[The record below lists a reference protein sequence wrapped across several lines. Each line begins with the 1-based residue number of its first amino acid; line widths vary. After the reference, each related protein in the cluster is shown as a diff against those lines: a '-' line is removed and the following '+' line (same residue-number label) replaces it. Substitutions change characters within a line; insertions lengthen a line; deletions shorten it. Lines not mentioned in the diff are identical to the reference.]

1 MRTLRPMPLARAAFA
16 PFGEVI
22 EASDAARQ
30 IPINYGA
37 TTRFDDLAELDLGAE
52 GGRPSLSLFRST
64 PLPPPLVIRLM
75 ERHPLGS
82 QSFLPLGPHPFLVV
96 VAPAGDFDPAGIEA
110 FLAAPGQGVNY
121 RRGTW
126 HHFSLALGAVSD
138 FAVLDRAG
146 PGGNLDEIE
155 LAPDQQIEI
164 DLAGIG

>member
-1 MRTLRPMPLARAAFA
+1 MRRLRPMPLTRDAFT

-22 EASDAARQ
+22 EASDAVRQ
-30 IPINYGA
+30 IQINYGA
-37 TTRFDDLAELDLGAE
+37 TIRFDDLAELDLDAE

-64 PLPPPLVIRLM
+64 PLPRPLVIRLL

-82 QSFLPLGPHPFLVV
+82 QSFLPLGANPYLVV
-96 VAPAGDFDPAGIEA
+96 VAPAGDLDPACIAA

-126 HHFSLALGAVSD
+126 HHYSLALGTVSD

-146 PGGNLDEIE
+146 PGSNLDEIE
-155 LAPDQQIEI
+155 LAPEQQIEI
-164 DLAGIG
+164 ELEGLA